1 MNLVTIE
8 VVPKPASFDDVRF
21 TKEQWL
27 EASKRGPLD
36 VPPLTARENI
46 RNSAGLYR
54 YKPVETAKVPG
65 AAMFDIPN
73 LDRAGL
79 FLAAHTLGVRIQKT
93 NIPTEKLREFVAAR
107 YAKFL
112 SEGADEEDEPEPA
125 AE

>member
-1 MNLVTIE
+1 MKMMTIE

-21 TKEQWL
+21 TLDQWR
-27 EASKRGPLD
+27 EANKRGPIE
-36 VPPLTARENI
+36 VPYVTARENV

-54 YKPVETAKVPG
+54 FKQAEGPKAPG

-93 NIPTEKLREFVAAR
+93 NIPTEKLREFVASR

-112 SEGADEEDEPEPA
+112 AEGADEEDEPEPSS
-125 AE
+125 E